1 MARPKRV
8 DGGDPSPQNAQR
20 RRPAAT
26 EPRRPGKRDR
36 TRAALISAAAA
47 VIGEKGYDRTTLEE
61 VAARAGM
68 SRGAIYGNF
77 SDKEELFL
85 AVIERHWQPVLPEF
99 EPGAGLKRQLHLLG
113 KAVAAAA
120 RDRLPQAGAAC
131 AFQLYAVTHPE
142 MRERMTAEN
151 AAIYKAA
158 AKGFKKLVSEDEI
171 PMPAEQFVRVLDAL
185 TTGLLFTYFQ
195 TPTLIPEAVF
205 VAAFE
210 ALV

>member
-36 TRAALISAAAA
+36 TRAALIGAAAA

-99 EPGAGLKRQLHLLG
+99 EPGAGLERQLHLLG

-158 AKGFKKLVSEDEI
+158 AKGFKKLVREDEI

>member
-1 MARPKRV
+1 MAARKRV
-8 DGGDPSPQNAQR
+8 DSHKPS
-20 RRPAAT
+20 
-26 EPRRPGKRDR
+26 KRDR
-36 TRAALISAAAA
+36 TRAALIDAAAA
-47 VIGEKGYDRTTLEE
+47 VIGEKGYDKTTLEE

-77 SDKEELFL
+77 TDKEEIFL
-85 AVIERHWQPVLPEF
+85 AVIERHWQPVLPKF
-99 EPGAGLKRQLHLLG
+99 EPGAGLKRQMTLLG

-120 RDRLPQAGAAC
+120 KQRLPQAGAAC
-131 AFQLYAVTHPE
+131 AFQLYAVTHAE

-158 AKGFKKLVSEDEI
+158 ARGFKQLVREDEL
-171 PMPAEQFVRVLDAL
+171 PMPAEQFVRVLDAV

-195 TPTLIPEAVF
+195 TPTLLPETVF
-205 VAAFE
+205 IAAFE

>member
-8 DGGDPSPQNAQR
+8 DAGGSARQRDPRHP
-20 RRPAAT
+20 PAAT
-26 EPRRPGKRDR
+26 EPKKPGKRDR
-36 TRAALISAAAA
+36 TRAALITAAAA

-68 SRGAIYGNF
+68 TRGAIYGNF
-77 SDKEELFL
+77 GDKEELFL
-85 AVIERHWQPVLPEF
+85 AVIERHWQPVLPQF
-99 EPGAGLKRQLHLLG
+99 EPGAGLARQMQLLG

-120 RDRLPQAGAAC
+120 RERLPQAGAAC

-142 MRERMTAEN
+142 MRARMTAEN
-151 AAIYKAA
+151 AAVYKAA
-158 AKGFKKLVSEDEI
+158 AKGFRKLVGEDAL
-171 PMPAEQFVRVLDAL
+171 PMPAEQFVKVLDAL

-195 TPTLIPEAVF
+195 TPTLLSEAVF

>member
-1 MARPKRV
+1 MPKSERV
-8 DGGDPSPQNAQR
+8 GPDKLK
-20 RRPAAT
+20 
-26 EPRRPGKRDR
+26 KRDR
-36 TRAALISAAAA
+36 TRAALIDAAAV

-77 SDKEELFL
+77 TDKEELLL
-85 AVIERHWQPVLPEF
+85 AVIERHWQPVLPKF
-99 EPGAGLKRQLHLLG
+99 ETGASLKRQMQLLG

-120 RDRLPQAGAAC
+120 KARLPQAGAAC
-131 AFQLYAVTHPE
+131 AFQLYAVTHGE

-158 AKGFKKLVSEDEI
+158 AKGFKQLVPEREL
-171 PMPAEQFVRVLDAL
+171 PMPAEQFVKVLDAV

-195 TPTLIPEAVF
+195 TPTLLPEAVF